1 MALAACHRN
10 RTRERLK
17 AANLKLK
24 NKQAQKVGRGKQT
37 QNLIVN
43 GDISYLPQAGN
54 VNVI

>member
-1 MALAACHRN
+1 MAFAACHRN

-24 NKQAQKVGRGKQT
+24 NKQAQKVGKGKQT

>member
-1 MALAACHRN
+1 MAFAACHRN

-24 NKQAQKVGRGKQT
+24 NKQAPKVGKAKQT

>member
-1 MALAACHRN
+1 MAFAAWHRN

-24 NKQAQKVGRGKQT
+24 NKQAQKVGKGKQT

-54 VNVI
+54 VNGI